1 LRSLVVLVLLGLAVV
16 GGVLVLVTD
25 GEPAPAP
32 ETFRRPID
40 PVQQTAVG
48 FGRRSHWL
56 QPWRAYLD
64 TISATKLRDA
74 IGINF
79 NVDPTEASATA
90 RMLARNGFRRARIE
104 IGWEQIGYDDST
116 QLRDSKR
123 LRALVGALARHGI
136 RPLVLLNAHHGAPCP
151 VRRFTAVLV
160 EPARA
165 GARTIRLTT
174 ASAREV
180 VPGRSGLD
188 AVGNKA
194 ADVIFTGVS
203 PDGTA
208 TLSKPLPQRLDAG
221 PKAAT
226 TLRYE
231 PFGPPRLADGRRNP
245 RFEETLDGWLR
256 YVRTVVRETREVV
269 GSQAFDVEIW
279 NELTFGSDFLDQG
292 TFYQPAREQGHGHV
306 TDEILRRTVGM
317 LRGRSSPAPRI
328 GIGNGFANQTP
339 FSAGSTS
346 PPGLT
351 ALDKHPYYGIKRFP
365 RDAVFDGI
373 EPVDAVG
380 SRSYDEQESPDGELA
395 RRDRFVPTYDVLF
408 PEYILTAI
416 QTETLIRDL
425 SPITTEVY
433 GTLHG
438 RTTHPPGGAPPTVW
452 ITEANLD
459 PTGADPRDPSNPGRG
474 PIDRLTPGDV
484 QHLQAK
490 AALRYYT
497 AFVNKGVSAVHL
509 FAVKGGATLSLVNPG
524 FFERLHSSGGEYPG
538 ADAGGETPR
547 AVRRLVR
554 ALGGA
559 VPLRRTQPLS
569 LLAVSDDHD
578 HFQFAGN
585 GSEAHPRLYDRD
597 VTAFFPFQVRPGR
610 WVAAAYVMTRNLA
623 KLYRPRVSDPS
634 RYDLP
639 AAPFRLTIGGLKKTG
654 PVETEATDPLT
665 GRSVPVKV
673 LSRTRG
679 RIVIELPLT
688 DSPRLVSFEQR

>member
-1 LRSLVVLVLLGLAVV
+1 VRVLVA
-16 GGVLVLVTD
+16 D
-25 GEPAPAP
+25 GEPTPGP

-48 FGRRSHWL
+48 FGSRSHWL

-64 TISATKLRDA
+64 TVPATRLRDA

-79 NVDPTEASATA
+79 NVDPSEARAAA

-104 IGWEQIGYDDST
+104 IGWDQMDYDDPR
-116 QLRDSKR
+116 LRDPRR

-136 RPLVLLNAHHGAPCP
+136 RPLLLLNAHHGAPCP
-151 VRRFTAVLV
+151 TRRFMADLA
-160 EPARA
+160 EPAKA
-165 GARTIRLTT
+165 GARSVRLTA
-174 ASAREV
+174 ASARHV
-180 VPGRSGLD
+180 FPGRSGLD
-188 AVGNKA
+188 AVGYKA
-194 ADVIFTGVS
+194 ADVIFTSVS

-221 PKAAT
+221 LKAAT

-231 PFGPPRLADGRRNP
+231 PFGPPRLADGRPNQH
-245 RFEETLDGWLR
+245 FEDTLGGWLR
-256 YVRTVVRETREVV
+256 YVRAVVRETRAVV

-292 TFYQPAREQGHGHV
+292 TYYQPAREQGQGYV
-306 TDEILRRTVGM
+306 SDEILSRTVGA
-317 LRGRSSPAPRI
+317 LRGRSSPAPKI
-328 GIGNGFANQTP
+328 GIGNGFASQTP
-339 FSAGSTS
+339 FAAGSTS

-351 ALDKHPYYGIKRFP
+351 AIDKHPYYGIKRFP

-380 SRSYDEQESPDGELA
+380 NTSYDEQKSPEGELA
-395 RRDRFVPTYDVLF
+395 RRDRFVPTYEVLF

-433 GTLHG
+433 GTPHG
-438 RTTHPPGGAPPTVW
+438 RLTHPPGGPPPTVW

-474 PIDRLTPGDV
+474 PIDRLDSRDV

-497 AFVNKGVSAVHL
+497 AFVNKGVAAVHL

-524 FFERLHSSGGEYPG
+524 FFERLHRSGGQYPG

-554 ALGGA
+554 ALAGA
-559 VPLRRTQPLS
+559 VPLRRTRPLS
-569 LLAVSDDHD
+569 LLAVSDDHN
-578 HFQFAGN
+578 HFQFAGD
-585 GSEAHPRLYDRD
+585 GSEGHPRLYDRD

-610 WVAAAYVMTRNLA
+610 WVAAAYVMTRSLA
-623 KLYRPRVSDPS
+623 KLYRPGVSEPS

-639 AAPFRLTIGGLKKTG
+639 AAPFRLTIGGLKAG
-654 PVETEATDPLT
+654 PIQVEATDPLT
-665 GRSVPVKV
+665 GRAVPVKV
-673 LSRTRG
+673 LSRNGG
-679 RIVIELPLT
+679 RVVLELRLT
-688 DSPRLVSFEQR
+688 DSPRLVSLEQH